1 MVTHSDGR
9 PRGRQGQAEWQKA
22 DELACRM
29 ASPRRVPAVRS
40 RSQEG
45 RSRKDLRD
53 APSPR
58 IAVAAC
64 EMPLDPD
71 IM

>member
-1 MVTHSDGR
+1 
-9 PRGRQGQAEWQKA
+9 
-22 DELACRM
+22 M

-53 APSPR
+53 ARSPR
-58 IAVAAC
+58 IAVAAR